1 MATDFKELNDQI
13 QTSWSQMKEVIDRQA
28 TELKK
33 HEEVSGETKAALEK
47 YNARLDSLEA
57 EQKAARLA
65 TSRPM
70 LGVVNG
76 DWRTPSPSQEAAEH
90 KAFFFKMLAVGMENT
105 DRETGK
111 AFRDMFGV
119 KRGSD
124 LDDKLTMTVNIR
136 GEQKALSVGDETAG
150 GYLAPPEFIQ
160 DIIKGVQLI
169 SPIRPLAQVRQT
181 NRRSVQYPVRSGVFA
196 AKWVSETGTRSETA
210 GLTYSL
216 EEIPNYELYADVL
229 VSDQDLEDAAFNLE
243 QEILDNC
250 TEQFAKAEGAAF
262 VNGSSV
268 GQPEGIL
275 TNANITPDTQA
286 ASATGNLTAGGLIT
300 CWTNLKT
307 VYAKQATWLMNRSL
321 IGQCRSLVDT
331 QGRYLWE
338 PGLADGTPPNLLGS
352 PYVEVPDMPNTPTTA
367 ATTTYPVIYGN
378 IKRGYLI
385 VDRIAVIVRRLQE
398 KYAETGQVA
407 YLVRKRVGGQ
417 VVLPEAIRK
426 IGCAHT

>member
-1 MATDFKELNDQI
+1 MDFKQLNDEI
-13 QTSWSQMKEVIDRQA
+13 QTTFGQMKSVIDEQA
-28 TELKK
+28 KTLKQYGDDFSQVPG
-33 HEEVSGETKAALEK
+33 EVKTSLEK
-47 YNARLDSLEA
+47 FNARLDGLEM
-57 EQKAARLA
+57 ESKKLRLT

-70 LGVVNG
+70 LGAADG
-76 DWRTPSPSQEAAEH
+76 DWRTPSVNQEAAER
-90 KAFFFKMLAVGMENT
+90 KDMFFRAMSVGPENMG
-105 DRETGK
+105 REEVK
-111 AFRDMFGV
+111 AFREAFSV
-119 KRGSD
+119 RRGSD
-124 LDDKLTMTVNIR
+124 LDERQTQITI
-136 GEQKALSVGDETAG
+136 GESKALTVGDNTTG

-181 NRRSVQYPVRSGVFA
+181 NRRSVQYPVRSGVFS
-196 AKWVSETGTRSETA
+196 AKWVSETGTRAETA
-210 GLTYSL
+210 GLTYAL
-216 EEIPNYELYADVL
+216 EEIPNHELYADIL

-262 VNGSSV
+262 VNGSAM
-268 GQPEGIL
+268 GQPEGML
-275 TNANITPDTQA
+275 TNSNISATTQTT
-286 ASATGNLTAGGLIT
+286 SATGLISAAGIIQI
-300 CWTNLKT
+300 WTDLKT
-307 VYAKQATWLMNRSL
+307 VYAKNATWLLNRASIGQVRSL
-321 IGQCRSLVDT
+321 ADS

-352 PYVEVPDMPNTPTTA
+352 PYVEVPDMPNTPTT

-426 IGCAHT
+426 LGAVHS